1 MHNKLPLLL
10 LSLFIFCGCEKDV
23 DLKINENESKLVLNA
38 WFKTGQHP
46 TVEINRST
54 FIFDRR
60 GTDRIEKAE
69 VLLFADE
76 QQIGRLEHFGSGFYT
91 NKSLEIKEETE
102 YKIIA
107 KLDGFETVTAIE
119 KSSVKL
125 AKKDYSFECTTYLNT
140 LQGYPQSETELTI
153 KDQANSD
160 DFYLFRIKSTSTE
173 YDNDYPEDTTYSEN
187 YVYIQSSDLQI
198 EEIYNN
204 SRETKSQVKG
214 LIGELKPL
222 IENIGDAT
230 LLVPMI
236 KEYMEIG
243 VKNDE
248 HLIKLATVIQ
258 RLEAIQAKG
267 GDGDMFD
274 FSDLQDLLEE
284 SEVTQQELENKVE
297 TDNTSDEVDNV

>member
-1 MHNKLPLLL
+1 MESDKEIFKGKKL
-10 LSLFIFCGCEKDV
+10 
-23 DLKINENESKLVLNA
+23 
-38 WFKTGQHP
+38 
-46 TVEINRST
+46 
-54 FIFDRR
+54 
-60 GTDRIEKAE
+60 
-69 VLLFADE
+69 
-76 QQIGRLEHFGSGFYT
+76 
-91 NKSLEIKEETE
+91 
-102 YKIIA
+102 
-107 KLDGFETVTAIE
+107 
-119 KSSVKL
+119 
-125 AKKDYSFECTTYLNT
+125 
-140 LQGYPQSETELTI
+140 
-153 KDQANSD
+153 
-160 DFYLFRIKSTSTE
+160 
-173 YDNDYPEDTTYSEN
+173 
-187 YVYIQSSDLQI
+187 SDLF

-284 SEVTQQELENKVE
+284 QEETQLELENKE
-297 TDNTSDEVDNV
+297 QDNSSEEIED